1 MMAHPIATRTT
12 AARCLAMPVCDAFS
26 IAKTTTGRK
35 RHLPQ
40 LHRAE
45 AAGSYGTSVPTDRN
59 AAVGG
64 RHWPQRR
71 LRHSHGE
78 LMAYAPST
86 APFQSSGRGNIDESG
101 ARRFE
106 GTMNIEQNE
115 ATV

>member
-1 MMAHPIATRTT
+1 MMAHPIAARTT

-59 AAVGG
+59 APSVAGTVTASWW
-64 RHWPQRR
+64 RTRPRR
-71 LRHSHGE
+71 CHSKAAGV
-78 LMAYAPST
+78 ATST
-86 APFQSSGRGNIDESG
+86 RAARDDSREQWISSRM
-101 ARRFE
+101 RPPC
-106 GTMNIEQNE
+106 
-115 ATV
+115 